1 MGYCTV
7 YKYYPLLPKSIALN
21 DPSTTNLDSE
31 LMYSEVAFTSI
42 PCRSRISQFI
52 LLPPFQKGGNGS
64 RFYKSIFEFYYKEAQ
79 TAEITVE
86 DPNEAF
92 DDMRDIN
99 DLTFLR
105 TLPDFLNL
113 KINAEATIRAKGVAP
128 NDIVDL
134 DYLEKLR
141 RKVKIAPRQFYR
153 VVEMQL
159 LSLIP
164 VGIRQSLLLEKKP
177 LGKVGDRLKSKCLS
191 SFYYFRQV
199 ENILITFRRA

>member
-7 YKYYPLLPKSIALN
+7 YKYYPLLPKSSKPEDPTAN
-21 DPSTTNLDSE
+21 DFDAE
-31 LMYSEVAFTSI
+31 LLYPEVAFSSI

-52 LLPPFQKGGNGS
+52 ILPPFQKGGNGS
-64 RFYKSIFEFYYKEAQ
+64 RFYKSIFEYYYKEAQ

-113 KINAEATIRAKGVAP
+113 KINADATTRAKGIAP

-159 LSLIP
+159 LSHIP

-177 LGKVGDRLKSKCLS
+177 LGKVGERLRSKFSLE
-191 SFYYFRQV
+191 FQ
-199 ENILITFRRA
+199 LIIEGVLIMPRGA

>member
-1 MGYCTV
+1 M
-7 YKYYPLLPKSIALN
+7 
-21 DPSTTNLDSE
+21 
-31 LMYSEVAFTSI
+31 
-42 PCRSRISQFI
+42 
-52 LLPPFQKGGNGS
+52 
-64 RFYKSIFEFYYKEAQ
+64 
-79 TAEITVE
+79 E